1 MQAAQTA
8 KSGVQSTTSPLVSV
22 IVPNWNGAHHLPTCL
37 GSLRRQTYPYFEVI
51 VVDNGSTDDSR
62 DLLARDFP
70 EVRVVALATN
80 RGYAGGV
87 NAGFRVARGE
97 ILAVLN
103 NDAEADPAWLAEMV
117 AALHRHP
124 EAGMATPKVLLF
136 DRRDTLHT
144 AGDYCGVDGIPDS
157 RGVWQ
162 RDEGQFDA
170 EELIFG
176 AAGVAPAYRR
186 TMLDDIGLLDEDFG
200 SYCEDVDL
208 AWRAQLAGYRCIY
221 VPRAVVYHKLSAT
234 GGGPIASFYVARNT
248 IWTIVKNYPST
259 LWRKNWPQVLRAQ
272 ICRGWSA
279 LRAWRGVAA
288 RATLRGQLAAL
299 LGLPRAWRKRR
310 VIQRARR
317 VSDDYIES
325 LLVAQQC

>member
-1 MQAAQTA
+1 LQAAQTA

-87 NAGFRVARGE
+87 NAGFRAARGE

-103 NDAEADPAWLAEMV
+103 NDAEADPAWLTEMV

>member
-1 MQAAQTA
+1 LQAAQTA

-22 IVPNWNGAHHLPTCL
+22 VVPNWNGAHHLPTCL

-87 NAGFRVARGE
+87 NAGFRAARGE

-103 NDAEADPAWLAEMV
+103 NDAEADPAWLTEMV

-325 LLVAQQC
+325 LLVTQQC

>member
-1 MQAAQTA
+1 LQAAQTA

-22 IVPNWNGAHHLPTCL
+22 VVPNWNGAHHLPTCL

-87 NAGFRVARGE
+87 NAGFRAARGE

-103 NDAEADPAWLAEMV
+103 NDAEADPAWLTEMV

>member
-87 NAGFRVARGE
+87 NAGFRAARGE

-103 NDAEADPAWLAEMV
+103 NDAEADPAWLTEMV

>member
-103 NDAEADPAWLAEMV
+103 NDAEADPAWLTEMV

-162 RDEGQFDA
+162 RDEGQFD
-170 EELIFG
+170 
-176 AAGVAPAYRR
+176 
-186 TMLDDIGLLDEDFG
+186 
-200 SYCEDVDL
+200 
-208 AWRAQLAGYRCIY
+208 
-221 VPRAVVYHKLSAT
+221 
-234 GGGPIASFYVARNT
+234 
-248 IWTIVKNYPST
+248 
-259 LWRKNWPQVLRAQ
+259 
-272 ICRGWSA
+272 
-279 LRAWRGVAA
+279 
-288 RATLRGQLAAL
+288 
-299 LGLPRAWRKRR
+299 
-310 VIQRARR
+310 
-317 VSDDYIES
+317 
-325 LLVAQQC
+325 

>member
-1 MQAAQTA
+1 LPAA
-8 KSGVQSTTSPLVSV
+8 KPGVPSAASPLVSIV
-22 IVPNWNGAHHLPTCL
+22 VPNWNGAYHLPTCL
-37 GSLRRQTYPYFEVI
+37 GSLRRQTYPRLEVI
-51 VVDNGSTDDSR
+51 VVDNGSTDDSLV
-62 DLLARDFP
+62 LLARDFP
-70 EVRVVALATN
+70 EVRVVALGSN

-87 NAGFRVARGE
+87 NAGFRAAAGE

-103 NDAEADPAWLAEMV
+103 NDAEADPAWLTEMI
-117 AALHRHP
+117 AALQRHP

-186 TMLDDIGLLDEDFG
+186 TMLDDVGLLDEDFG

-208 AWRAQLAGYRCIY
+208 SWRAQLAGYKCIY
-221 VPRAVVYHKLSAT
+221 VPGALVYHKLSAT

-248 IWTIVKNYPST
+248 IWTIAKNYPPA
-259 LWRKNWPQVLRAQ
+259 LWHKNWTHVLRAQ
-272 ICRGWSA
+272 IRRGWKA
-279 LRAWRGVAA
+279 IRAWRGAAA
-288 RATLRGQLAAL
+288 RATLRGQMAAL
-299 LGLPRAWRKRR
+299 PGLHGAWRKRR
-310 VIQRARR
+310 AIQRTRR
-317 VSDDYIES
+317 VSDEYIES
-325 LLVAQQC
+325 LLIAQKC